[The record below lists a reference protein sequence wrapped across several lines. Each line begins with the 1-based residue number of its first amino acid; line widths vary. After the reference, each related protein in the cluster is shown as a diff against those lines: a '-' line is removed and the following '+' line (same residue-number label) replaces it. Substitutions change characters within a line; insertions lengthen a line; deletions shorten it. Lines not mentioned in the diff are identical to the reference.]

1 METKNMSDKELG
13 EWFNYYSNIVKSGQN
28 TEENL
33 RKLDDLYVE
42 IINRKLAKRPVWL

>member
-1 METKNMSDKELG
+1 MEIKRMSDKELG
-13 EWFNYYSNIVKSGQN
+13 DWFDYYSKLISSGQN

-33 RKLDDLYVE
+33 QNLDDLYVE

>member
-1 METKNMSDKELG
+1 METKIMSDKELG
-13 EWFNYYSNIVKSGQN
+13 EWFNYYSGIIKSGQN

-42 IINRKLAKRPVWL
+42 IINRKLAKRPVWF